1 VSFEE
6 FFVLRLLRRQ
16 NRDIA
21 IDFPHEGSAQVSGD
35 AFGSKTQFG
44 FLGDEPMTNGTLW

>member
-1 VSFEE
+1 MDLPVDQT
-6 FFVLRLLRRQ
+6 FV
-16 NRDIA
+16 DVA